1 MCKPPALRLAGI
13 VLRSIVM
20 MLKSLVATAAIAVA
34 LVVPALGQSASNPGG
49 VWQDRWGT
57 TFTFKLCGDGT
68 QLCGTLNDI
77 QGSSR
82 TPENLA
88 YVNQQVVRAEQ
99 TAPGTWEGQ
108 IALNGGNAKAIVKI
122 TGPDT
127 IKLTGCQLLCSSID
141 YQRVS

>member
-1 MCKPPALRLAGI
+1 
-13 VLRSIVM
+13 
-20 MLKSLVATAAIAVA
+20 MLKTLFAAASVAAVIAVPSFA
-34 LVVPALGQSASNPGG
+34 QSAANPGG

-77 QGSSR
+77 QGDSR
-82 TPENLA
+82 TDENLA
-88 YVNQQVVRAEQ
+88 YVNQQVVKAEQ

-108 IALNGGNAKAIVKI
+108 IALNGGNAKAIVEM

-127 IKLTGCQLLCSSID
+127 IKLTGCQILCSSIE
-141 YQRVS
+141 YERVS